1 MVHDVLT
8 GRTET
13 TTEIY
18 TKRGRDADYRVRITE
33 GREFEIRKR

>member
-18 TKRGRDADYRVRITE
+18 TNGERDADYRVRITGE
-33 GREFEIRKR
+33 REFEIRKR